1 LNSDDY
7 YLPGAFDAVIAAV
20 TQAESDVALV
30 FGRGLRVG
38 PEGQEIA
45 PFWPRHPVFNR
56 DALLY
61 GVDYIL
67 QPTAFI
73 RREAWKAVGPLDE
86 GLRYCMDY
94 DLWLRL
100 SEKFK
105 VGTITHAV
113 AASREHRESKTFT
126 GGVERWHEISR
137 MIARHTG
144 GAITPGVVLYLLQT
158 VQDLTKNG
166 STAPLFG
173 PSFQAGIESLWA
185 KTLVPL
191 TAFSANGDW
200 MPTLGAA
207 RPPEADPIE
216 WIAAR
221 IPEPRMDRMVARHDP
236 ERRADGLQRQIDEL
250 TAALRYWESQAA
262 ILFENADASARIRY
276 MTGRINHAARR
287 RLESVVRWLLRSD
300 SRTG

>member
-1 LNSDDY
+1 
-7 YLPGAFDAVIAAV
+7 
-20 TQAESDVALV
+20 
-30 FGRGLRVG
+30 
-38 PEGQEIA
+38 
-45 PFWPRHPVFNR
+45 
-56 DALLY
+56 
-61 GVDYIL
+61 
-67 QPTAFI
+67 
-73 RREAWKAVGPLDE
+73 
-86 GLRYCMDY
+86 
-94 DLWLRL
+94 
-100 SEKFK
+100 
-105 VGTITHAV
+105 
-113 AASREHRESKTFT
+113 
-126 GGVERWHEISR
+126 
-137 MIARHTG
+137 
-144 GAITPGVVLYLLQT
+144 
-158 VQDLTKNG
+158 
-166 STAPLFG
+166 
-173 PSFQAGIESLWA
+173 
-185 KTLVPL
+185 
-191 TAFSANGDW
+191 